1 MMRDDIGRRGGM
13 ARAGR
18 RPADGGRGGEG
29 AWFKALGV
37 SLLVLALIAGGAGLW
52 VAWAV
57 RSGLD
62 ELAAHQQRRHEMLEQ
77 NRELAERRDQLLA
90 RERIEEAAAKLGL
103 FPPREGQIRYP

>member
-1 MMRDDIGRRGGM
+1 MTRDEFGPRGGM

-18 RPADGGRGGEG
+18 RPGDGGRGGEG
-29 AWFKALGV
+29 AWFKALGI
-37 SLLVLALIAGGAGLW
+37 SLLVLALIAVGSGLW

-62 ELAAHQQRRHEMLEQ
+62 ELAAHQQRRHELLEH
-77 NRELAERRDQLLA
+77 NRELTERRDQLLA
-90 RERIEEAAAKLGL
+90 RERIEEAAAELGL